1 MFGGAF
7 GKETSSVINQL
18 RITVTVL
25 SLFAVF
31 NLFSIYRQIDSMS
44 GDGRIVNYA
53 GIVRG
58 RTQRLVKL
66 VLYQY
71 QAPSDDADAGVRR
84 SQPQTNDP
92 NTEARSSIDNTI
104 IDNTITELDQIIQ
117 GLIQGSKS
125 LQFIRVEDLEFQA
138 NMERLSQT
146 WKDLKINLEKF
157 RVNPDTQNRDRLL
170 QSSEAYWNLANQ
182 TVSSAEAFAKHNVEH
197 TKRLSIFLF
206 AVDLVV
212 LAIILKISQSM
223 RMRLKDTV
231 NNLTISSTEISA
243 TITEQESLASQQA
256 ASVHETTA
264 TMTELR
270 ASCQQSTEQAQAAVT
285 AAQQALQLA
294 QTGTRAVGE
303 TLAGMSDMQQKVQA
317 IAEQIVHL
325 SAQANQIDS
334 ISEVVSELANRTN
347 MLALNS
353 SVEATRAGEHG
364 KGFTIVANEIR
375 KLADQSQQ
383 SADRISTLVA
393 DIQKAV
399 NSTVMVTDE
408 GTKTVR
414 QGMQIAQNTEQAFAG
429 VKESIDQVA
438 LNNQQVSLN
447 IKQQFDAIQQV
458 VQAMESLNKGAS
470 ETAIGL
476 TQTKTGTAHLNQAA
490 LVLQKM
496 V

>member
-1 MFGGAF
+1 
-7 GKETSSVINQL
+7 
-18 RITVTVL
+18 
-25 SLFAVF
+25 
-31 NLFSIYRQIDSMS
+31 
-44 GDGRIVNYA
+44 
-53 GIVRG
+53 
-58 RTQRLVKL
+58 
-66 VLYQY
+66 
-71 QAPSDDADAGVRR
+71 
-84 SQPQTNDP
+84 
-92 NTEARSSIDNTI
+92 
-104 IDNTITELDQIIQ
+104 
-117 GLIQGSKS
+117 
-125 LQFIRVEDLEFQA
+125 
-138 NMERLSQT
+138 
-146 WKDLKINLEKF
+146 
-157 RVNPDTQNRDRLL
+157 
-170 QSSEAYWNLANQ
+170 
-182 TVSSAEAFAKHNVEH
+182 
-197 TKRLSIFLF
+197 
-206 AVDLVV
+206 
-212 LAIILKISQSM
+212 
-223 RMRLKDTV
+223 
-231 NNLTISSTEISA
+231 
-243 TITEQESLASQQA
+243 
-256 ASVHETTA
+256 
-264 TMTELR
+264 
-270 ASCQQSTEQAQAAVT
+270 
-285 AAQQALQLA
+285 
-294 QTGTRAVGE
+294 
-303 TLAGMSDMQQKVQA
+303 VQA

-429 VKESIDQVA
+429 VKEAIDQVA

>member
-1 MFGGAF
+1 MQNLNQLKLKTRIYLGYLIPIILFTILGGATYLTLAQNT
-7 GKETSSVINQL
+7 E
-18 RITVTVL
+18 
-25 SLFAVF
+25 
-31 NLFSIYRQIDSMS
+31 RQEEYHHVVKVSKKVSD
-44 GDGRIVNYA
+44 VNYA
-53 GIVRG
+53 ISKIVRTIRG
-58 RTQRLVKL
+58 YALDPTTSRLQVSKTNYEEGIQEYQTALSELDPL
-66 VLYQY
+66 VLESERSKELKTLLVESDNVLKAYSGAFDLM
-71 QAPSDDADAGVRR
+71 QAGQVAKGVDIIKNGTLRPIEEVRSKLRADEQASEERLEASER
-84 SQPQTNDP
+84 
-92 NTEARSSIDNTI
+92 NTSSILT
-104 IDNTITELDQIIQ
+104 
-117 GLIQGSKS
+117 
-125 LQFIRVEDLEFQA
+125 
-138 NMERLSQT
+138 
-146 WKDLKINLEKF
+146 
-157 RVNPDTQNRDRLL
+157 LL
-170 QSSEAYWNLANQ
+170 VILGTVLTA
-182 TVSSAEAFAKHNVEH
+182 VSSATIGWFVVSWSTTKIQQATGNITSSSNELVATVEEQERIARQQA
-197 TKRLSIFLF
+197 T
-206 AVDLVV
+206 AV
-212 LAIILKISQSM
+212 
-223 RMRLKDTV
+223 
-231 NNLTISSTEISA
+231 NE
-243 TITEQESLASQQA
+243 TIT
-256 ASVHETTA
+256 
-264 TMTELR
+264 TMSELE
-270 ASCQQSTEQAQAAVT
+270 ASCQQSTEQAQAAVVT
-285 AAQQALQLA
+285 ARHTLELVTQGSQ
-294 QTGTRAVGE
+294 AVGQTKE
-303 TLAGMSDMQQKVQA
+303 GMLMLQQKVEA